1 MAKDPAFLFYSQ
13 DWIVGCQTLSFEE
26 RGKYIT
32 ILSQMHQQG
41 RLTEETIRLLVGSVS
56 VSVKSK
62 FQVDEKGFWYN
73 ERLELEVEKRRN
85 FTESR
90 KRNGSKG
97 GRPGKNKNRKKPIK
111 TDRLATNNHMEDEI
125 EDANED
131 QNKRGGNLKIEVVLP
146 FQTDRFREVWE
157 EWKQYRRDE
166 VKKPFKTIK
175 AEQRNLMGLN
185 RDSGHNEETAIKMI
199 ERSME
204 SGWTGLFPLDMERAK
219 TKNLKEK
226 DEFDQYAADVL
237 HRVANM
243 GAKSN

>member
-41 RLTEETIRLLVGSVS
+41 RLSEETIRLLVGSVS
-56 VSVKSK
+56 VIVKAK

-73 ERLELEVEKRRN
+73 ERLELEVEKRKN
-85 FTESR
+85 FSESR
-90 KRNGSKG
+90 RRNGSKG
-97 GRPGKNKNRKKPIK
+97 GRPVKNKYKKKPTK
-111 TDRLATNNHMEDEI
+111 TDRLATNNHMEDE
-125 EDANED
+125 DANANED
-131 QNKRGGNLKIEVVLP
+131 QIKSGEKLKIEVVLP
-146 FQTDRFREVWE
+146 FQTDRFREVWD

-185 RDSGHNEETAIKMI
+185 RDSGHDEETAIKII

-204 SGWTGLFPLDMERAK
+204 SGWTGLFPLDEQKGK

-226 DEFDQYAADVL
+226 DEFEQYAADVR
-237 HRVANM
+237 HRIANM
-243 GAKSN
+243 GVKGN